1 MRVLVSSSSDGSAHD
16 DSKVETRRQTIA
28 TSNWIARD
36 FKKPSAGE
44 SLTRKRQ
51 IQEAEAQDEEVEQ
64 EILPPRLSLPISVES
79 IASRHIAKKQK
90 TPTIIPVHAPSLE
103 MKEQIKARF
112 SIGQAPA
119 SNAATATTTT
129 NKPSSTSGNTVSS
142 SSNTTDT
149 KLDDTLRQIDPSKL
163 SISSPTQVSSTPI
176 KRKRRLTGSLGRPS
190 LSGGSI
196 DTKPETSNQPQ
207 TIVLTSVTPSTRK
220 RYEDIIK
227 KLGHYQLATE

>member
-1 MRVLVSSSSDGSAHD
+1 MHKLVSSSSDGSTHD

-28 TSNWIARD
+28 TSNWVARD
-36 FKKPSAGE
+36 FKKPTVGE

-51 IQEAEAQDEEVEQ
+51 IQEAEAYDEEAEQ

-90 TPTIIPVHAPSLE
+90 TPATIPVHAPSVE

-119 SNAATATTTT
+119 SNPVT
-129 NKPSSTSGNTVSS
+129 KPGSTHSSSSTNNG
-142 SSNTTDT
+142 SNTTDN

-163 SISSPTQVSSTPI
+163 SISSPAQVNSTPI
-176 KRKRRLTGSLGRPS
+176 KRKRRLAGSLGRPS
-190 LSGGSI
+190 LSGSI
-196 DTKPETSNQPQ
+196 DTAQPPKPETNKQPQ
-207 TIVLTSVTPSTRK
+207 TIVLTSVTPSARK

-227 KLGHYQLATE
+227 KLGRYQLATE